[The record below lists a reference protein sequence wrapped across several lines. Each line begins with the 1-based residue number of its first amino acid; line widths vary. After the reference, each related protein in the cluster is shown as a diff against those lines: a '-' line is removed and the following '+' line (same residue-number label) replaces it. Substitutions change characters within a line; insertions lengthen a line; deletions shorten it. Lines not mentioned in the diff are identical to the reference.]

1 MRCAANVA
9 PVLGRIRHRG
19 HLQSSTPAG
28 NPAAGGAAICL
39 HARMWDD
46 YDAATY
52 GERIAEVYDAW
63 PGVPAD
69 TDATVAFLAARAGG
83 GPALELG
90 IGTGRVALPL
100 AARGVQVHGVDASP
114 AMVARLRAK
123 PGGDAVP
130 VELGDFAEVHTPG
143 PFTLVFVVFN
153 TLFGLLDQDAQVRCF
168 ARVAERLRPGGRFVV
183 EAFVPDLG
191 RFDRGQRTGTTAVSV
206 DEVRLDASIHDPVQ
220 QVVRTNHVY
229 IRAGSLEMFPV
240 AIRYAW
246 PSELDLMARI

>member
-1 MRCAANVA
+1 
-9 PVLGRIRHRG
+9 
-19 HLQSSTPAG
+19 
-28 NPAAGGAAICL
+28 
-39 HARMWDD
+39 MWDD

-191 RFDRGQRTGTTAVSV
+191 RFDRGQRVGVL
-206 DEVRLDASIHDPVQ
+206 ELGGGLVRLEASELDPVGQ
-220 QVVRTNHVY
+220 RISFQNAVLTEQG
-229 IRAGSLEMFPV
+229 IRFYPGRL
-240 AIRYAW
+240 RYAW
-246 PSELDLMARI
+246 PAELDLMARLAGLALEERHGGWDGEPFTAASRRHVSVYRRPSG